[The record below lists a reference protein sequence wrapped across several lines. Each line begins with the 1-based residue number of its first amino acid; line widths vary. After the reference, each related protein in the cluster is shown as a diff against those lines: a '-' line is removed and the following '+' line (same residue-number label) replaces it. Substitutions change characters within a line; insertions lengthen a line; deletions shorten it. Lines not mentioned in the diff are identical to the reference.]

1 MNTDINKNKKENR
14 DSDLAFTLAK
24 SFNDVSTTASIYA
37 KISILQELIVH
48 MRGEIAKLEKL
59 REETAPLS
67 GLKGSDK
74 GG

>member
-14 DSDLAFTLAK
+14 DSDFAFTLAK
-24 SFNDVSTTASIYA
+24 SFEDIRSMASINA
-37 KISILQELIVH
+37 KISVLHELMVH
-48 MRGEIAKLEKL
+48 VQGEMAKLEKL
-59 REETAPLS
+59 REENDPLS